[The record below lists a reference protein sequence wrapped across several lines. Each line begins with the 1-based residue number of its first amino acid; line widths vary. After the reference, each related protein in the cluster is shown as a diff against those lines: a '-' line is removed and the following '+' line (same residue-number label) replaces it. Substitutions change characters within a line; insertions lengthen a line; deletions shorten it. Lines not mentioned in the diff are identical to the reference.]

1 MRPFSIAIL
10 VIIRRCIYSI
20 GFVYASK
27 GGTGFQPSSIAIEA
41 TTPIFDKFARSDESH
56 SRVLGKWSKL
66 YVCKFIQE
74 QSGVFCSLI

>member
-1 MRPFSIAIL
+1 MCPFSIAIL

-20 GFVYASK
+20 GFVYTSK

-41 TTPIFDKFARSDESH
+41 TTPIFDKFASDESH

-66 YVCKFIQE
+66 YVCKFTQE
-74 QSGVFCSLI
+74 QSGVFYSLI